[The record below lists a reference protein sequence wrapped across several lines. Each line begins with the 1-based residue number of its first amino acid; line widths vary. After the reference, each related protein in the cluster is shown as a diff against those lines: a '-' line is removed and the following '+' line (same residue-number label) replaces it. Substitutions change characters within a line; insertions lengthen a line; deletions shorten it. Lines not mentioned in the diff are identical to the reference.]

1 MGVFPWILYRRGV
14 GKVDCKNVPSLPLF
28 PVAISPHFCISIPQE
43 RLLFPT
49 PAIWAWS
56 WDLLWSV
63 GCGISNIGPA
73 PTRGLQGPCTFLL
86 PVLEPCYHLK
96 YEPGPSAG
104 GWKSDRAEKSHP
116 SQGQPRQD
124 RTQLICWLTSNTVI
138 ILSVQISRTTHVT
151 C

>member
-1 MGVFPWILYRRGV
+1 MGVFPWILYRSGV
-14 GKVDCKNVPSLPLF
+14 GKVDCKNVPSLSLF
-28 PVAISPHFCISIPQE
+28 PVAISPLNAFLHLSSS
-43 RLLFPT
+43 T

-73 PTRGLQGPCTFLL
+73 PTRGLQEPCTFLL

-96 YEPGPSAG
+96 CEPGPSAG
-104 GWKSDRAEKSHP
+104 GWKSDGAEKSHP

-124 RTQLICWLTSNTVI
+124 RTQLICWLTSNAVI